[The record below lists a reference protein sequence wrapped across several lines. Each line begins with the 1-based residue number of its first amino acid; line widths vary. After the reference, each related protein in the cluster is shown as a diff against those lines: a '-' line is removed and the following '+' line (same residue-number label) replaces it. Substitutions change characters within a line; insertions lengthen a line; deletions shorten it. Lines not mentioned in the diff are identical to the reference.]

1 MTAEFLSKTILGN
14 TVMDYAMAI
23 AFLLGG
29 VIVINGVKSLVLCS
43 VRQWAKRSFFEVD
56 PRLLNIFSKAL
67 VRLLYIGNIS
77 LAIGNLALHP
87 ILDETVSS
95 LVVIA
100 ATVVAIQFISR
111 LIEYSVRSYFLKKGD
126 LELEQSFSALMP
138 IIRTIL
144 WTIGAVFLLDNLG
157 FDISAVIASLGIG
170 GIAVAFA
177 AQGVLGDLFSYF
189 SLVIDRPFII
199 GDFIIVDDFLGTVEH
214 IGIKTTRLKSIS
226 GEEIVIAN
234 TDLTDS
240 RVRNF
245 RQMERRRIQFSLG
258 VLYET
263 SKEKLEVIPAIIQD
277 IIASQENAIFDRA
290 HFASYGDFSLNFE
303 IVYFVNGGDFSLYM
317 DVQQKIN
324 LAIFEAFAKRDIEFA
339 YPTNVTY
346 LKSDTSKEEPIQ
358 VATQTTNNQD
368 S

>member
-1 MTAEFLSKTILGN
+1 
-14 TVMDYAMAI
+14 MDYGMAI
-23 AFLLGG
+23 AFLIGG
-29 VIVINGVKSLVLCS
+29 VVIINGFKSLVLCS
-43 VRQWAKRSFFEVD
+43 VKKWAKRSFLELD
-56 PRLLNIFSKAL
+56 PRLLNIFSKSL
-67 VRLLYIGNIS
+67 VRILYVGNIS
-77 LAIGNLALHP
+77 LAIGNLSLHP
-87 ILDETVSS
+87 ILDETIDS

-100 ATVVAIQFISR
+100 ATVVTIQFLSR
-111 LIEYSVRSYFLKKGD
+111 LIEYGIHSYFLKKGD
-126 LELEQSFSALMP
+126 IELEQSFSALMP
-138 IIRTIL
+138 IIRAIL

-189 SLVIDRPFII
+189 SLVIDRPFIL
-199 GDFIIVDDFLGTVEH
+199 GDFIIVGDFLGTVEH
-214 IGIKTTRLKSIS
+214 IGIKTTRLKSLS

-234 TDLTDS
+234 TDLTSS
-240 RVRNF
+240 RVQNF
-245 RQMERRRIQFSLG
+245 RHMHQRRIQFTLG

-263 SKEKLEVIPAIIQD
+263 PKDKLEVIPAILQD
-277 IIASQENAIFDRA
+277 IISSQENVTFDRA

-303 IVYFVNGGDFSLYM
+303 IVYFVNSGDFNMYM

-324 LAIFEAFAKRDIEFA
+324 FAIFEAFAQRGIEFA

-346 LKSDTSKEEPIQ
+346 LKSDMSKDAPIQ
-358 VATQTTNNQD
+358 VATHTQD